1 MVDQFDFVFQAS
13 AYCDSLLLGS
23 GTDVVIK
30 RQFSTPNNKKPQEH
44 PTTTCEVLLVYKS
57 YHSYF
62 SYNSYKSNK
71 KYRDYMSFLKVLND
85 FNQQ

>member
-1 MVDQFDFVFQAS
+1 MVDHLDFVFQAS
-13 AYCDSLLLGS
+13 AYRDSLLLGS
-23 GTDVVIK
+23 GTDVAIK
-30 RQFSTPNNKKPQEH
+30 RQFSTPNNKKHQEH
-44 PTTTCEVLLVYKS
+44 PTNHCEVLLVYKS

-71 KYRDYMSFLKVLND
+71 RYRSYMILLN